1 MIIAKAIAI
10 ILIVTIIT
18 LTIIIITFI
27 IMKHYEERQMFFSF
41 HERPIS
47 QVANRQIILYEIHM

>member
-18 LTIIIITFI
+18 LTVIIITFI
-27 IMKHYEERQMFFSF
+27 IMKHYEQRQMFFSF
-41 HERPIS
+41 HEHPVS
-47 QVANRQIILYEIHM
+47 QVAN